1 VNAGSSHLVLVGM
14 MGVGKTTTA
23 RALAARLGWPMRDCD
38 LDLEER
44 TGRTGAT
51 LAADEGLAQLH
62 RHEEELLHDA
72 LADDG
77 PLVITAAGSVV
88 ESSWAREELARSATV
103 VWLDAPVDE
112 LVRRMAADTH
122 RRPLDR
128 PAAEELLARRQ
139 AHLVEVADLRLDARE
154 PTDVLVDR
162 IVEAVEFT
170 DGAAAEEPPAR

>member
-1 VNAGSSHLVLVGM
+1 VSRDASRVVLVGM

-44 TGRTGAT
+44 TGRTGAA
-51 LAADEGLAQLH
+51 LAAGEGLEQLH

-72 LADDG
+72 LAAEG

-88 ESSWAREELARSATV
+88 ASARARDELARRATV

-112 LVRRMAADTH
+112 LMRRLVSDTH

-128 PAAEELLARRQ
+128 PAAEELLARRKT
-139 AHLVEVADLRLDARE
+139 HLLEVADLRLDARE
-154 PTDVLVDR
+154 PTDALVGR
-162 IVEAVEFT
+162 IVDAL
-170 DGAAAEEPPAR
+170 GLSG

>member
-1 VNAGSSHLVLVGM
+1 VNAASSHLVLVGM

-44 TGRTGAT
+44 TGRTGAF

-62 RHEEELLHDA
+62 RHEEELLHEA
-72 LADDG
+72 LADEG

-88 ESSWAREELARSATV
+88 ESSSAREELARRATV

-112 LVRRMAADTH
+112 LVRRMASDTH

-128 PAAEELLARRQ
+128 PAAEELLARRE

-154 PTDVLVDR
+154 TTGALVDR
-162 IVEAVEFT
+162 ILEVVEA
-170 DGAAAEEPPAR
+170 RR